1 MGCKN
6 SKREFVTSTRMSG
19 MEMGNLF
26 DHRKIL
32 EQAKQAAIHVE
43 LNLDDTPNLEEH
55 GTDEETSSSESEC
68 SDDDG
73 SDNDSIL
80 TDDDVQIEEE
90 QEDLEVETTIRGR
103 RPSALEE
110 PGLYL
115 INQSIHTISNLVRR
129 SGIEQKGS
137 SFLCDEEDASF
148 VPWNC
153 STCNYANSGS
163 DTACEMCGTNK

>member
-1 MGCKN
+1 
-6 SKREFVTSTRMSG
+6 MSG

-43 LNLDDTPNLEEH
+43 LNLDDTPNLEER

-129 SGIEQKGS
+129 SSTDYGVLKRLLLCSEVFKGVWRVFRVCDFIWR
-137 SFLCDEEDASF
+137 FLPKCF
-148 VPWNC
+148 RN
-153 STCNYANSGS
+153 
-163 DTACEMCGTNK
+163 